1 MGISFSADQEKVISL
16 RNRNI
21 LVSAAAGSGKTTVL
35 VERIIRMICDKE
47 NPVDIDRLLIV
58 TFTNAAAASM
68 REKISEAIAKKLE
81 EEPGNEHLERQSS
94 LLHNA
99 LITTI
104 DSFCLFIVRNNFN
117 EIGLDPVFRVADEGE
132 IRLLKQEVMDAVVE
146 ECFVQDKDGKF
157 SKLADRFITGNSTK
171 GLSDV
176 IFNLYEHAISFPF
189 PIDWL
194 EERKHDYDAKEDV
207 NEISFVRSILDY
219 AKEEIKRCREMTE
232 ANIEICKESYGPHMY
247 LPMLQSDLVQL
258 QQCEGSNTYAELQ
271 SSLRTFTFERLSG
284 KKDDAVDPECRAVV
298 QGERAEIKGIISD
311 IKENYFSV
319 PEELVLH
326 GMQTNAAIVRTLCDV
341 TRLFYERLQAE
352 KREKKIIDFSD
363 MEHFALEILLKKED
377 GKYVPTQTALDYRQ
391 YFKEIM
397 IDEYQDS
404 NMVQEYL
411 LQTLSGE
418 DEGNYNRFMVGD
430 VKQSIYKFRP
440 ACPEIFMEKYDAYQK
455 EDSKTQRIDL
465 SMNYRSRGDVLD
477 SVNFVFHKI
486 MGKDLGNVEYNED
499 CALHLGAKYPDLEV
513 NKTEFLLMEKEK
525 HLRNEK
531 EQEIL
536 LVATKIKE
544 LVGKY
549 PVIDELT
556 KEVRKARYSDIVV
569 LLRASKSWEE
579 DWKRIFDEEQIPVSV
594 TTRTGYFAAKEVCTI
609 MNFLRVIDNPKQDIP
624 LYGVMKASFGGFKEN
639 EIAKLR
645 ALKKDNLYENLV
657 LCAEEKA
664 EGMPFE
670 KCKEFLAFI
679 QKYRDMVPYEP
690 IHKMLRIFLKETGYL
705 YDILAMPG
713 GTGRAANVEMLLEKA
728 ENYEKSSFSGVF
740 HFIRYMEQ
748 IQKYD
753 VDYGEAATLDENANV
768 VRIMT
773 IHKSKGLEFPIC
785 ILAGCS
791 KSIQARDTHG
801 ALLCDTS
808 YGVAFDY
815 VDLENRIKYP
825 DLRKNVLAKKM
836 KEDEWG
842 EQLRILYVAMTRAK
856 EKLILTGMVN
866 GVEKTEELLLSLRKR
881 NTGKNRLSL
890 HTRVNASSYTDWILA
905 AISTES
911 DAPIHLQLLKAEEI
925 ILQKITA
932 KREKQNRKE
941 KPVVDLSKLQTE
953 KEALQEAVQFT
964 YKHEQLRDLY
974 VKTSVSELKMAAMHA
989 NYADSK
995 EEEPVFSLFHDKEAE
1010 PVVPRFMESDK
1021 AVSGSAR
1028 GTAYHR
1034 AMELF
1039 DFTKLFSF
1047 EQTASKTEL
1056 IQTSFAS
1063 YITEGLILKEEMDLV
1078 SVEKVERFLNHPIA
1092 QRIANAQKDGCC
1104 YKEQPFVLGIEA
1116 NKLNPDF
1123 PKTEMVLIQ
1132 GIIDLYF
1139 EEDGEIVLLDYKTD
1153 SVKTGEELVKRYK
1166 TQMDYYAEAIERIL
1180 NKKVKEKL
1188 LYSFAL
1194 ETTIVV

>member
-1 MGISFSADQEKVISL
+1 MGISFSKDQEKVISL

-104 DSFCLFIVRNNFN
+104 DSFCLFVVRNNFN

-132 IRLLKQEVMDAVVE
+132 IRLLKQEVMDAVIE
-146 ECFVQDKDGKF
+146 ECFAKDEDKTFG
-157 SKLADRFITGNSTK
+157 KLADRFITGNSTK

-176 IFNLYEHAISFPF
+176 IFNLYDHAISFPF
-189 PIDWL
+189 PVDWM
-194 EERKHDYDAKEDV
+194 EERKQDYAVSKDLDQ
-207 NEISFVRSILDY
+207 IPFVASVVDY
-219 AKEEIKRCREMTE
+219 AKEEIKRCREITE

-247 LPMLQSDLVQL
+247 LPMLQSDLVQM
-258 QQCEGSNTYAELQ
+258 QQCEQSNTYAKLQ
-271 SSLRTFTFERLSG
+271 SSLRTFTFDRLSS
-284 KKDDAVDPECRAVV
+284 KKDDAVDPHCRAQV
-298 QGERAEIKGIISD
+298 QGDRGEIKKIISD
-311 IKENYFSV
+311 IKEDYFLM
-319 PEELVLH
+319 PQELILH
-326 GMQTNAAIVRTLCDV
+326 GMEENAGIIRKLCDV
-341 TRLFYERLQAE
+341 TKMFYERLQAE

-363 MEHFALEILLKKED
+363 MEHFALEILLKKEGD
-377 GKYVPTQTALDYRQ
+377 KYVPTQTALDYRQ

-418 DEGNYNRFMVGD
+418 DDGNFNRFMVGD
-430 VKQSIYKFRP
+430 VKQSIYKFRL
-440 ACPEIFMEKYDAYQK
+440 ACPEIFMEKYDAYEK

-465 SMNYRSRGDVLD
+465 SMNYRSRREVLD
-477 SVNFVFHKI
+477 SVNFVFDKI
-486 MGKDLGNVEYNED
+486 MGKDLGNVDYNED
-499 CALHLGAKYPDLEV
+499 CALHLGANYPDSDV

-525 HLRNEK
+525 NWKSEK

-536 LVATKIKE
+536 MVANKIKE
-544 LVGKY
+544 LVGKH

-556 KEVRKARYSDIVV
+556 GEVRKANYGDIVI

-579 DWKRIFDEEQIPVSV
+579 DWKRIFEKEQIPVSV
-594 TTRTGYFAAKEVCTI
+594 TTRTGYFSAKEVCTI

-624 LYGVMKASFGGFKEN
+624 LYGVMKSTFGGFLEN
-639 EIAKLR
+639 EIAKIR
-645 ALKKDNLYENLV
+645 SLKKDTLYENLV
-657 LCAEEKA
+657 ACANEKA
-664 EGMPFE
+664 EDMPVD
-670 KCKEFLAFI
+670 KCEAFLAFI

-705 YDILAMPG
+705 YDVLAMPG
-713 GTGRAANVEMLLEKA
+713 GFQRAANVEMLLEKA
-728 ENYEKSSFSGVF
+728 ETYEKSSFSGVF

-785 ILAGCS
+785 IVAGCS
-791 KSIQARDTHG
+791 KAIQARDTQG
-801 ALLCDTS
+801 SLLCDTS

-815 VDLENRIKYP
+815 VDLENRVKYP

-866 GVEKTEELLLSLRKR
+866 DIEKTEETLESMKRKFAG
-881 NTGKNRLSL
+881 TDKLPL
-890 HTRVNASSYTDWILA
+890 HTRVNAASYTDWILA
-905 AISTES
+905 AMSASNDTPITLSYVRAEDIIAGNVAIS
-911 DAPIHLQLLKAEEI
+911 H
-925 ILQKITA
+925 
-932 KREKQNRKE
+932 EKQKRKE
-941 KPVVDLSKLQTE
+941 KPAADLTGLQEE
-953 KEALQEAVQFT
+953 KEALQEAVKFT
-964 YKHEQLRDLY
+964 YEHEHLRDLY

-989 NYADSK
+989 NYADAK
-995 EEEPVFSLFHDKEAE
+995 EEEPVFSMFHDREAE
-1010 PVVPRFMESDK
+1010 PVVPRFAKTDES
-1021 AVSGSAR
+1021 VSGSVR
-1028 GTAYHR
+1028 GSAYHK

-1039 DFTKLFSF
+1039 DFTRLI
-1047 EQTASKTEL
+1047 EPDGNTSKTEL
-1056 IQTSFAS
+1056 IQEAFTSFVAKD
-1063 YITEGLILKEEMDLV
+1063 LILQEEMDLV
-1078 SVEKVERFLNHPIA
+1078 SVDKVEVFLNSPVA
-1092 QRIANAQKDGCC
+1092 QRVAKAQAEGKC
-1104 YKEQPFVLGIEA
+1104 YKEQPFVLGISA
-1116 NKLNPDF
+1116 DKLNPDF
-1123 PKTEMVLIQ
+1123 PESEMVLIQ
-1132 GIIDLYF
+1132 GIIDLFF

-1153 SVKTGEELVKRYK
+1153 AVKSGEELVKRYK

-1194 ETTIVV
+1194 GTTIDV

>member
-1 MGISFSADQEKVISL
+1 MGISFSKDQEKVISL

-81 EEPGNEHLERQSS
+81 EEPGNEHLERQNS

-104 DSFCLFIVRNNFN
+104 DSFCLFVVRNNFN

-132 IRLLKQEVMDAVVE
+132 IRLLKQEVMDAVIE
-146 ECFVQDKDGKF
+146 ECFASDEDKSF
-157 SKLADRFITGNSTK
+157 AKLADRFITGNSTK

-176 IFNLYEHAISFPF
+176 IFNLYNHAISYPF

-194 EERKHDYDAKEDV
+194 EERKHDYDIKEDV
-207 NEISFVRSILDY
+207 NEISFVVSILDY
-219 AKEEIKRCREMTE
+219 TKEEIKRCREITE
-232 ANIEICKESYGPHMY
+232 ANIEICRESYGPHMY
-247 LPMLQSDLVQL
+247 LPTLQSDLVQM
-258 QQCEGSNTYAELQ
+258 QQCEQSNTYVEMQ

-284 KKDDAVDPECRAVV
+284 KKDDAVDPECRAMV
-298 QGERAEIKGIISD
+298 QSDRAEIKDIISD
-311 IKENYFSV
+311 IKKDYFST
-319 PEELVLH
+319 PEKLVLH
-326 GMQTNAAIVRTLCDV
+326 GMQANASLVRKLCEV
-341 TRLFYERLQAE
+341 TKTFYERLQEE
-352 KREKKIIDFSD
+352 KREKKIIDFND
-363 MEHFALEILLKKED
+363 MEHYALEILLKKEE

-418 DEGNYNRFMVGD
+418 DDGNYNRFMVGD
-430 VKQSIYKFRP
+430 VKQSIYKFRL
-440 ACPEIFMEKYDAYQK
+440 ACPEIFMEKYDAYEK

-465 SMNYRSRGDVLD
+465 SMNYRSRREVLD
-477 SVNFVFHKI
+477 SVNFVFDKI
-486 MGKDLGNVEYNED
+486 MGKDLGNVDYNED
-499 CALHLGAKYPDLEV
+499 CALHLGAKYQDLDV

-525 HLRNEK
+525 NWKSEK

-536 LVATKIKE
+536 LVANKIKD
-544 LVGKY
+544 LVGKH

-556 KEVRKARYSDIVV
+556 GKVRAANFGDIVI

-579 DWKRIFDEEQIPVSV
+579 DWKRIFEKEQIPVSV
-594 TTRTGYFAAKEVCTI
+594 TTRTGYFSAKEVCTI

-624 LYGVMKASFGGFKEN
+624 LYGVMKATFGGFKEN
-639 EIAKLR
+639 EIAKIR
-645 ALKKDNLYENLV
+645 SLKKENLYENLV
-657 LCAEEKA
+657 ACAEEKA
-664 EGMPFE
+664 EDMPYE
-670 KCKEFLAFI
+670 KCEAFLAFI

-705 YDILAMPG
+705 YDVLAMPAG
-713 GTGRAANVEMLLEKA
+713 SRKAANVEMLLEKA
-728 ENYEKSSFSGVF
+728 ETYEKSSFSGVF

-791 KSIQARDTHG
+791 KAIQAKDAQG
-801 ALLCDTS
+801 SLLCDTS

-815 VDLENRIKYP
+815 VDLDNRVKYP
-825 DLRKNVLAKKM
+825 DLRRNVLAKKM

-866 GVEKTEELLLSLRKR
+866 DVEKTKEVMAFMKRKHE
-881 NTGKNRLSL
+881 GIHKLPW
-890 HTRVNASSYTDWILA
+890 HTRVDASSYTDWILA
-905 AISTES
+905 ALSAGQ
-911 DAPIHLQLLKAEEI
+911 DAPVDLQFVRAEDI
-925 ILQKITA
+925 IAGKITA
-932 KREKQNRKE
+932 HREKQKRKE
-941 KPVVDLSKLQTE
+941 KPVVELSSLQKE
-953 KEALQEAVQFT
+953 KEALEDAVHFT
-964 YKHEQLRDLY
+964 YEHEHLRDLY

-995 EEEPVFSLFHDKEAE
+995 EEEPVFSMFHDKEAE
-1010 PVVPRFMESDK
+1010 PVVPRFAKTDES
-1021 AVSGSAR
+1021 VSGSAR
-1028 GTAYHR
+1028 GTAYHK

-1039 DFTKLFSF
+1039 DFTKLLSLTD
-1047 EQTASKTEL
+1047 ETSKEEL

-1063 YITEGLILKEEMDLV
+1063 FVSNELILQEEMDLV
-1078 SVEKVERFLNHPIA
+1078 SVKKVEGFLNNPVA
-1092 QRIANAQKDGCC
+1092 ERIAKAQKEGMC
-1104 YKEQPFVLGIEA
+1104 YKEQPFVLGISA
-1116 NKLNPDF
+1116 DKLNPDF
-1123 PKTEMVLIQ
+1123 PKEEMVLIQ

-1153 SVKTGEELVKRYK
+1153 AVKSGEELMKRYK

-1180 NKKVKEKL
+1180 DKKVKEKL

-1194 ETTIVV
+1194 GCTIDV